1 MASAPSVQCVFTLN
15 DHNRRLMRIL
25 LLILGVLPA
34 LSAQQAAQS
43 GNEAS
48 SGSRTYSYVWQ
59 GAAQSGVTGFAVNL
73 PASNA
78 PAPTNSRGA
87 MPVAVLEW
95 PVGQSAYYA
104 WWTWVL
110 PAGYPA
116 NAGIRYSV
124 ESRCKVGACDSTHA
138 NIVTL
143 GLGCAS
149 GAALDAPAVANARPI
164 GITNGAAAIRTV
176 TAGTLVPNREGL
188 PACAA
193 GNRVWV
199 KMIVDTNTNKL
210 TGPFHLVSVSF
221 SVLGSM

>member
-1 MASAPSVQCVFTLN
+1 
-15 DHNRRLMRIL
+15 MRIL
-25 LLILGVLPA
+25 LLILGVFPA
-34 LSAQQAAQS
+34 VSAQESVQA
-43 GNEAS
+43 NRETP
-48 SGSRTYSYVWQ
+48 SGSRTYPYVWQ
-59 GAAQSGVTGFAVNL
+59 GAVQAGVTGFAVNL

-78 PAPTNSRGA
+78 PSPTNSGGA
-87 MPVAVLEW
+87 MPMAVLEW
-95 PVGQSAYYA
+95 PAGQSAYYA

-116 NAGIRYSV
+116 NAAIRYSV

-143 GLGCAS
+143 GVGCAG
-149 GAALDAPAVANARPI
+149 GAALDASAVANARPI
-164 GITNGAAAIRTV
+164 NITNGAAAIRTV
-176 TAGTLVPNREGL
+176 TAGTLIPNREGL

-199 KMIVDTNTNKL
+199 KMIVDTKTNKL

-221 SVLGSM
+221 SVLGRM